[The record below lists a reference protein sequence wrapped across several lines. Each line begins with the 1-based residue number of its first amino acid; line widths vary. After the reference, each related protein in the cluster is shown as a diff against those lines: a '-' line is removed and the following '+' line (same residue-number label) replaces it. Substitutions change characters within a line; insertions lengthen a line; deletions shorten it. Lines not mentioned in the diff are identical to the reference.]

1 MCDAFQDGQ
10 PHLFTDIDCS
20 GDALTFTLEH
30 KTSLKTDPLVSWV
43 VPKTYSLQLFV
54 GDSVYTASGTMG
66 QNDQKPMS
74 DAEYFLLSRNDKL
87 ANSNTSSRTSNS
99 CGTTYTET
107 QNITIIVILSLV
119 LLTILG
125 FAVGYYLMSKRQE
138 EKQNRLL
145 AKVNR
150 LKRAK

>member
-1 MCDAFQDGQ
+1 MCDVFQDGQ
-10 PHLFTDIDCS
+10 PHLFTDIECRGS
-20 GDALTFTLEH
+20 EITFELGQ
-30 KTSLKTDPLVSWV
+30 KTSLKEGPLVSWV
-43 VPKTYSLQLFV
+43 VPPQYRLTLFV
-54 GDSVYTASGTMG
+54 GDAVYLAEGTLTENNE
-66 QNDQKPMS
+66 QPIA
-74 DAEYFLLSRNDKL
+74 DAEYFMVERNNTL
-87 ANSNTSSRTSNS
+87 ANSALNSTTSS

-145 AKVNR
+145 AKVDK
-150 LKRAK
+150 LKRFK